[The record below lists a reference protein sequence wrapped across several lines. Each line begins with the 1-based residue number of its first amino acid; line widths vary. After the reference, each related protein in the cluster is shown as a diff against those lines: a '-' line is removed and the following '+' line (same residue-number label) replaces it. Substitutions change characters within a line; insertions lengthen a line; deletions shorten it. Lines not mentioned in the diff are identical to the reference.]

1 MKVERFHLTKPSTV
15 KIYAKSVFEESNMSM
30 DHWWIHND
38 TGKQTTKFFV
48 HHKSPMDWHGKKLI
62 FNY

>member
-1 MKVERFHLTKPSTV
+1 M
-15 KIYAKSVFEESNMSM
+15 YAKFVLEESIMSM
-30 DHWWIHND
+30 DHWWNHND
-38 TGKQTTKFFV
+38 TEKQSTKFFV